1 MHRYLRGICWISH
14 FNFYQLSVRKQKHSS
29 SKKPKLTS
37 LLVNLL
43 HQLHHLHQTEADD
56 CGLRVVAVA
65 ESVSEAGS
73 NRDHVFECTAQLH
86 TDLILY
92 DHDAEVIGLEKEKL
106 EHQDTKLVCVR
117 AVNERREN
125 LI

>member
-1 MHRYLRGICWISH
+1 MSGGLVIST
-14 FNFYQLSVRKQKHSS
+14 FINSVRKQKHSS
-29 SKKPKLTS
+29 SKKPKPTS

-56 CGLRVVAVA
+56 CSLRVVAVA

-73 NRDHVFECTAQLH
+73 NRDHVFERTAQLH

-92 DHDAEVIGLEKEKL
+92 DYDAEVIGLEKEKRYFHTRFREL

-117 AVNERREN
+117 D
-125 LI
+125 IS